1 MREDVRSSKFVQ
13 FGSGGFSSLSMTSSV
28 PAGSGDRLISA
39 LAAAAAA
46 GFFREKQF
54 HRVLNPQENRK
65 K

>member
-1 MREDVRSSKFVQ
+1 
-13 FGSGGFSSLSMTSSV
+13 MTSSV
-28 PAGSGDRLISA
+28 PAGSGDGLISA

-54 HRVLNPQENRK
+54 HRVLDPQENRK